1 MRSAHI
7 SRRQAEA
14 QFGDID
20 ADYDEVFAVQASVAQ
35 HADAVELAELA
46 DVHALLDELDAEL
59 EAAERAALV
68 RVPRFTDPQRAGRSR
83 RRSERSVL
91 RSLPVR
97 LETRD
102 VASTGEA
109 A

>member
-14 QFGDID
+14 QFAGMD
-20 ADYDEVFAVQASVAQ
+20 ADYDDVFAVQAHVAQ

-46 DVHALLDELDAEL
+46 EVHALLDELDAEL
-59 EAAERAALV
+59 EAAEHAALI

-83 RRSERSVL
+83 RRSERSAL

-97 LETRD
+97 LDISEVT
-102 VASTGEA
+102 STGEA

>member
-14 QFGDID
+14 QFDGVDVE
-20 ADYDEVFAVQASVAQ
+20 YDEVFAVQSRAVQ
-35 HADAVELAELA
+35 LTDAEELAGAL
-46 DVHALLDELDAEL
+46 DLLDEIDDEL
-59 EAAERAALV
+59 EAAALAALS
-68 RVPRFTDPQRAGRSR
+68 RVPRFTDPCRAGRSR
-83 RRSERSVL
+83 RRADRAVL

-97 LETRD
+97 IEAAD
-102 VASTGEA
+102 VIDGEA

>member
-14 QFGDID
+14 PFDDLD
-20 ADYDEVFAVQASVAQ
+20 ADYDDVFTVQAQVAQ
-35 HADAVELAELA
+35 SADAAELA

-59 EAAERAALV
+59 EAAGQAVLV
-68 RVPRFTDPQRAGRSR
+68 RVPRFLDSRRAGRSR
-83 RRSERSVL
+83 RRADRVTL
-91 RSLPVR
+91 RSLPVQ
-97 LETRD
+97 LD
-102 VASTGEA
+102 LGELTSEGQA